1 MLLHHSEQFERHAAG
16 ALGAGF
22 PFLDGR
28 GAGVEVAG
36 EDGLADVMRL
46 AEFFD
51 LLGFDLCGL
60 GEAAFIKAAHGGF
73 ADRADFEQGAGRCVD
88 GFKCIGFEFGWL
100 GRFRT
105 YP

>member
-36 EDGLADVMRL
+36 EDGLADVMRF
-46 AEFFD
+46 AELFD
-51 LLGFDLCGL
+51 LLRLNFSGL
-60 GEAAFIKAAHGGF
+60 NQAAFIKAAHGGF

-100 GRFRT
+100 GRFRN